1 LEILRRPFAELALSE
16 VEGLRASVQ
25 DDIFIITCGE
35 DLSMNQHLHLI
46 TLGVRDF
53 EKSKR
58 FYEKTLGWRLS
69 SSSSE
74 DVAFF
79 QAGGV
84 VLAIY
89 PREKLAED
97 AVTPS
102 EGSGFSGITLAYNAR
117 SEAEVDEI
125 IRSLK
130 SKGVKIVKEP
140 QKVFWGGYS
149 SYFADPDDYRWE
161 VAYNPFFPFDEK
173 GNLKLG

>member
-1 LEILRRPFAELALSE
+1 
-16 VEGLRASVQ
+16 
-25 DDIFIITCGE
+25 
-35 DLSMNQHLHLI
+35 MKQHLHLI

-53 EKSKR
+53 EKSKK
-58 FYEKTLGWRLS
+58 FYADTLGWAPAS
-69 SSSSE
+69 ASQD

-84 VLAIY
+84 VLGVY

-97 AVTPS
+97 AMTSP
-102 EGSGFSGITLAYNAR
+102 EGSGFSGITLAYNAQ

-125 IRSLK
+125 IGELK
-130 SKGVKIVKEP
+130 AKGVKIVKEP

-149 SYFADPDDYRWE
+149 SYFADPDDYHWE
-161 VAYNPFFPFDEK
+161 VAYNPFFPFDEN